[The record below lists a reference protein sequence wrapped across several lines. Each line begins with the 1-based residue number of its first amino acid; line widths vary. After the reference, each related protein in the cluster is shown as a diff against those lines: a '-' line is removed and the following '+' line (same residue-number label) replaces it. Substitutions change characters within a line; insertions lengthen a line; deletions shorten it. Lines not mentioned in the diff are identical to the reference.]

1 MKSSRNFFH
10 LIAFLLL
17 CGLSASAQTAPSD
30 AQKFDKDGLSF
41 NYPAGW
47 TFNDTSNADAQ
58 QMTFGR
64 PDSDAQITVFV
75 FRSPLTSPEKLAE
88 AKRVL
93 VDKYVA
99 STTKSFEQAGA
110 HPESSPGSTEIGG
123 VKSEGVKIRAS
134 LDGVPGIADIQ
145 WSVVGQRLVV
155 LTFLGPDRALTK
167 AAPAWDLVRTTMK
180 IEEAQPQPKP
190 QPKPSPTPMR

>member
-1 MKSSRNFFH
+1 MKSSRSCFT

-17 CGLSASAQTAPSD
+17 YAVSTTAQTVPSEG
-30 AQKFDKDGLSF
+30 KEFNKDGLSF
-41 NYPAGW
+41 SYPSGW
-47 TFNDTSNADAQ
+47 SLNDTSNTDAQ

-64 PDSDAQITVFV
+64 ADSDVQITVFV
-75 FRSPLTSPEKLAE
+75 FRTPVTTPEKIAE
-88 AKRVL
+88 AKGVL

-110 HPESSPGSTEIGG
+110 HPESSPASTEIGG

-134 LDGVPGIADIQ
+134 LDGVPGVAEIEWA
-145 WSVVGQRLVV
+145 VVGQRLVV

-167 AAPAWDLVRTTMK
+167 AAPAWDTIRTTIK
-180 IEEAQPQPKP
+180 IEEPQPKTP
-190 QPKPSPTPMR
+190 QPAISPKP